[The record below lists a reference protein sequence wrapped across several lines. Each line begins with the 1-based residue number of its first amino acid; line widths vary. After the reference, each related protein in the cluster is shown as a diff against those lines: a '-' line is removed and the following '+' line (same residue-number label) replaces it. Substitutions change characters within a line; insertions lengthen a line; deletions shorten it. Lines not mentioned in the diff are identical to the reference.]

1 MRPLNLEDAE
11 MIEAE
16 DVECGSRVYAH
27 AREHHR
33 LHNFPLS
40 APLVKW
46 SWHGLVSE
54 PWEAAS
60 SGGRV
65 V

>member
-1 MRPLNLEDAE
+1 M
-11 MIEAE
+11 EAE

-40 APLVKW
+40 VPLVKW
-46 SWHGLVSE
+46 SWHRLVSE
-54 PWEAAS
+54 PREAAS